1 VPAGIA
7 SRNSIHLEGSGV
19 IHRRQFITSM
29 AGSVVGGLYLAQNG
43 LGRASKDGID
53 KIGLQL
59 YTVRRELQKDFE
71 GTLQRVAAIGYRE
84 VEFAGYYD
92 RTPAQ
97 VKAILEKNHLDAP
110 SAHTQLQGM
119 RQNLD
124 QLIEAAHVIGH
135 RYLVLAY
142 LTPDERKT
150 LDDYKG
156 VIESLN
162 KAGEICHRNGIQLAY
177 HNHDFEFPP
186 IDGVVPYDLMLKDT
200 NPDLVKMEIDLYWIT
215 KAGQSAAKYF
225 AAHPGRF
232 ALAHVKDMDNT
243 PKKFFTEVGRGVIDF
258 KQLLPQARK
267 AGVKHF
273 FVEQDETP
281 GSPLD
286 SIKISYDYLHALR
299 W

>member
-1 VPAGIA
+1 M
-7 SRNSIHLEGSGV
+7 
-19 IHRRQFITSM
+19 IHRREFITNI
-29 AGSVVGGLYLAQNG
+29 AGGIAGGLLAKNTLAG
-43 LGRASKDGID
+43 LVKDGID
-53 KIGLQL
+53 RIGLQL

-71 GTLQRVAAIGYRE
+71 GSLQHVAALGYKE

-92 RTPAQ
+92 RTPQQ
-97 VKAILEKNHLDAP
+97 VKAILDKNGLTAP

-124 QLIEAAHVIGH
+124 QLLEAAHVIGH

-142 LTPDERKT
+142 LTAEERKT
-150 LDDYKG
+150 LDDYKR

-162 KAGEICHRNGIQLAY
+162 KAGETCQKAGVQLAY

-186 IDGVVPYDLMLKDT
+186 LDGVVPYDLMLKET
-200 NPDLVKMEIDLYWIT
+200 SPKLVKMELDLYWIT
-215 KAGQSAAKYF
+215 KAGQSAEKYF
-225 AAHPGRF
+225 AANPGRF

-258 KQLLPQARK
+258 KQLLPQAKK

-281 GSPLD
+281 GSPFD

-299 W
+299 F